1 MAQQLA
7 EQPALAGGGPCAGL
21 RVLDLGSGPVAGT
34 ATMVLADFGADVIAI
49 ERPGGDPFRAAPSSA
64 VWLRGKR
71 SVTLDLRADEG
82 RARLRELAAGADVVV
97 AAAAPGTMARLGADH
112 ATLSTQN
119 PRLVYC
125 SITGFGPR
133 GPLAGYRGRESVVA
147 ARAGRMQTLAGV
159 TPREGPTYA
168 AVPVGRHAAAQGA
181 VAGILAALVERE
193 RSGRGQL
200 VETSL
205 LAGVLL
211 YDIHGLLLR
220 QLARRDPATY
230 GPGTALGSADPQPQL
245 HYQPVRTADG
255 RWMQLGNLIER
266 LFRSYLE
273 AAGLG
278 ELGAAPRFVG
288 PPNAIAPG
296 PKEELRRAML
306 ERMRERSAEEW
317 MPAFIADGNIAA
329 ELYATTQQALDH
341 PDLVANEQVVTRE
354 HPRLGALRQ
363 PGVLAHLD
371 ATPGAVGAPA
381 PEAGAD
387 TAAVLDALASRGTP
401 ADGAG
406 PWRAPALPAAA
417 TPTAEREGGPPARPA
432 GGPLD
437 GPLHGPL
444 HGIVVLDLASV
455 IAGPLASSVLADMG
469 ARVIKVEPPGG
480 DPFRGFRGG
489 ISTGKTTAGK
499 ESICLDLKQPRG
511 RELLQALVEGAD
523 VLIHNNRPGV
533 SERIGIGYE
542 ELATRNPRLVY
553 VWSAAYGS
561 RGPSARRPGAHP
573 IPGAAVGGALHQ
585 AGPAIPPAGGSA
597 GASVE
602 ELIEVGRWLHA
613 ANEPSPDPITSAV
626 VVSAT
631 LLALWARE
639 RTGQGQRVE
648 TSMLA
653 ASAYAQAD
661 DFLGYAGKPP
671 RRPLDA
677 ELLGTGALE
686 RLYRAL
692 EGWLLL
698 SARGEHEWRA
708 LLGALAGEPG
718 GEALAADVRFAGAE
732 ARERHDAELAAALAA
747 ILAGRDA
754 DEWEQRLA
762 PAGVGAARADRGSV
776 ADFCEEDAHAI
787 EGGFARTVE
796 HPRYGEVLRYG
807 PLVDFERTPGPCG
820 PPALAGEHS
829 DTLLAELGVSAGEI
843 AELRAAGVVWSEA
856 P

>member
-1 MAQQLA
+1 
-7 EQPALAGGGPCAGL
+7 
-21 RVLDLGSGPVAGT
+21 
-34 ATMVLADFGADVIAI
+34 MVLADFGADVIAI
-49 ERPGGDPFRAAPSSA
+49 ERPGGDPFRDAPSSA

-71 SVTLDLRADEG
+71 SVTLDLRSEEG
-82 RARLRELAAGADVVV
+82 RTRLRALAAGADVAV

-112 ATLSTQN
+112 AALSAEN

-147 ARAGRMQTLAGV
+147 ARVGRMQTLAGV
-159 TPREGPTYA
+159 ARREGPTYA
-168 AVPVGRHAAAQGA
+168 ASPVGRHAAAQGA

-193 RSGRGQL
+193 RSGLGQL

-205 LAGVLL
+205 LQGVQL

-230 GPGTALGSADPQPQL
+230 GPDTALGAAEGMPQL
-245 HYQPVRTADG
+245 FYQPVQTADG

-266 LFRSYLE
+266 LFRSYL
-273 AAGLG
+273 AATGLG
-278 ELGAAPRFVG
+278 ELGAEPRFAG

-306 ERMRERSAEEW
+306 ERMRERSADEW
-317 MPAFIADGNIAA
+317 MPPFISDGNIAA

-341 PDLVANEQVVTRE
+341 PDLVANEQVLTRE

-363 PGVLAHLD
+363 PGVLATLD
-371 ATPGAVGAPA
+371 ATPGAVGAPS

-387 TAAVLDALASRGTP
+387 TSAVLAALD
-401 ADGAG
+401 DGAA
-406 PWRAPALPAAA
+406 PWQAPALPDTSAPA
-417 TPTAEREGGPPARPA
+417 AERPDRAPSEA
-432 GGPLD
+432 GAGPLD
-437 GPLHGPL
+437 GVL
-444 HGIVVLDLASV
+444 VLDLASV

-480 DPFRGFRGG
+480 DPFRAFRGG

-499 ESICLDLKQPRG
+499 ESVCLDLKQPRG
-511 RELLQALVEGAD
+511 RELLQALVGRAD
-523 VLIHNNRPGV
+523 VLIHNNRPGA

-542 ELATRNPRLVY
+542 ELAARNPRLVY

-561 RGPSARRPGAHP
+561 RGPSAKRPGAHP
-573 IPGAAVGGALHQ
+573 IPGAAIGGALHQ
-585 AGPAIPPAGGSA
+585 AGPAMPPPTNGSA
-597 GASVE
+597 ASVE

-626 VVSAT
+626 VVAAT
-631 LLALWARE
+631 LLGLWARE
-639 RTGQGQRVE
+639 RTGRGQRVE

-653 ASAYAQAD
+653 ASAYAQGD
-661 DFLGYAGKPP
+661 DFLDYAGKPP

-677 ELLGTGALE
+677 ELLGIGALE
-686 RLYRAL
+686 RLYRTR

-698 SARGEHEWRA
+698 SCHGEGEWQAR
-708 LLGALAGEPG
+708 LGALAGEPG
-718 GEALAADVRFAGAE
+718 GDALAADARFASAE
-732 ARERHDAELAAALAA
+732 ARERHDAELADALAP
-747 ILAGRDA
+747 ILEGRDA
-754 DEWEQRLA
+754 EEWELRLA
-762 PAGVGAARADRGSV
+762 TAGVGAAQADRGTV
-776 ADFCEEDAHAI
+776 ADFCEEHAHAL
-787 EGGFARTVE
+787 EGGFARPVE
-796 HPRYGEVLRYG
+796 HPRYGKVLRYG
-807 PLVDFERTPGPCG
+807 PLVDFARTPALCG
-820 PPALAGEHS
+820 PPALAGQHS
-829 DTLLAELGVSAGEI
+829 DALLAELGVSAREI